1 MPRLTI
7 PYSDGLPI
15 IRLALDGP
23 TGAIAI
29 GGVVDSGADKT
40 LLPLSVADK
49 LGVPSAVLIK
59 TPDGST
65 GAGGTSFDTWVMV
78 DPLAARVLV
87 QVEPDGEDELWG
99 PDLYLAP
106 DFVDDDDAV
115 ALFGRED
122 FFCSYTVTFVQA
134 EGLFHLDYSAASN

>member
-1 MPRLTI
+1 
-7 PYSDGLPI
+7 
-15 IRLALDGP
+15 
-23 TGAIAI
+23 
-29 GGVVDSGADKT
+29 
-40 LLPLSVADK
+40 
-49 LGVPSAVLIK
+49 
-59 TPDGST
+59 
-65 GAGGTSFDTWVMV
+65 MV